1 MMNSLILI
9 ALLVVVWYILNKF
22 LLPWLGIST

>member
-1 MMNSLILI
+1 MNSLIYIAILI
-9 ALLVVVWYILNKF
+9 IAWYILNKY

>member
-1 MMNSLILI
+1 MNSLIFI
-9 ALLVVVWYILNKF
+9 AIFIIAWYILNKY